1 MEILPLEE
9 LESPDA
15 HEAYATCLAVF
26 KVLGL
31 QRWMKETESF
41 LARSRRQAIG
51 K

>member
-1 MEILPLEE
+1 MEILSLEE
-9 LESPDA
+9 VESPDA

-26 KVLGL
+26 KALGL
-31 QRWMKETESF
+31 QPVKETESF